1 MAADTGEFFAMH
13 EWNFKVENVKELIDE
28 IDVASDGD
36 DFICDVKRLNWDQ
49 YLKNYVCGIRK
60 YVLKDDEKT
69 LKQARRTIKVYDMNA
84 LFIFLQNLIFHQFY

>member
-13 EWNFKVENVKELIDE
+13 EWDFKVGNVKELIDE

-36 DFICDVKRLNWDQ
+36 DFACNVKRLNWDQ

-69 LKQARRTIKVYDMNA
+69 LKQARRTIKV
-84 LFIFLQNLIFHQFY
+84 